1 MSNYTV
7 VMTGG
12 IGSGKSTVA
21 QRFQDHGIV
30 VIEQDEVSRL
40 VVEPGE
46 PALTQIINQFGNAV
60 AHEDGSLNRQAL
72 RDQVFRSAEDR
83 RWLERLLHP
92 LIGQR
97 TRQLVEQ
104 ADSPYCIVVNPLLRS
119 RSVEYDRIL
128 VVDVPIQVQIE
139 RTVARDGV
147 PRQQAE
153 SIVDVQIGREDR
165 LALADDVIEND
176 GIIDHIDDVVYTLHQ
191 EYLTYA
197 HEKARQRKTTLS

>member
-21 QRFQDHGIV
+21 QRFQGHGIV

-46 PALTQIINQFGNAV
+46 PALAQIINQFGNAV

-72 RDQVFRSAEDR
+72 RNQVFRSGEDR

-97 TRQLVEQ
+97 TRQLIEQ

-128 VVDVPIQVQIE
+128 VVDVPVQVQIE

-176 GIIDHIDDVVYTLHQ
+176 GNIDHIDHVVYTLHQ

-197 HEKARQRKTTLS
+197 NEKARQRKTTLS